1 MAVISYLTKIQFDFG
16 AIKLL
21 ADEMKALGIKRPLIV
36 TDKGLVKTGI
46 LDTIRANIPNE
57 FDVSVFDGTPEE
69 MVAANDSYIK
79 SFLS

>member
-57 FDVSVFDGTPEE
+57 FDVSVFDGTPENPTE
-69 MVAANDSYIK
+69 AATWRR
-79 SFLS
+79 